1 MDEELQSKIWQLERQ
16 VFQLRTLFE
25 IAQALNRC
33 RQPDELYSRILAIMA
48 GTFGARESLALQF
61 DHGAPVVAAYRGSQE
76 QVAETLRERLQ
87 ASFMQASIRQQ
98 KLHIGEALGE
108 SGADQDFTLWEWI
121 EVQNQPVGGL
131 YFGKK
136 ILGEPYNSNDEA
148 LLRAVCSY
156 AAHVLENITL
166 YQQLQRAHERLA
178 AENLAL
184 KQKVRQQALSQE
196 IIGQSRPIEQLRQ
209 LILNYGRSEAPVLIT
224 GETGTGKE
232 LVARAIHEA
241 SARSNGPFVAINCAA
256 IPDNL
261 VESEF
266 FGIEEGVA
274 TGVKQRIGYF
284 EQAHTGTLF
293 IDEIG
298 DMPPGTQVKLLRA
311 LQEGAVRRI
320 GGQQEIPVDVRIVAA
335 TNQDLQQLIR
345 ENRFRE
351 DLFYRIS
358 VLEIDVPPLRE
369 RREDI
374 AVLARY
380 FLERKNQHNGQKIIG
395 IAPETLRILE
405 QYDWPGNIRELE
417 NEVERWDAIL
427 QEGDLVQPE
436 HLSPRIR
443 RRSEETEAM
452 AGMPK
457 NLREAVDRLEKKMI
471 VQALNEARGN
481 KSEVARRLGL
491 SRLGLQ
497 RKMERLNIRYSEDG
511 HAPADEA

>member
-25 IAQALNRC
+25 VAQALNRC

-61 DHGAPVVAAYRGSQE
+61 DHGVPVVAAYRGSQE
-76 QVAETLRERLQ
+76 QVAEVLRERLP
-87 ASFMQASIRQQ
+87 ASFPQASIRQQ
-98 KLHIGEALGE
+98 KQLIGEALGE

-166 YQQLQRAHERLA
+166 YQQLRRAHERLA
-178 AENLAL
+178 AENLVL

-274 TGVKQRIGYF
+274 TGVKRRIGYF

-311 LQEGAVRRI
+311 LQEGVVRRI
-320 GGQQEIPVDVRIVAA
+320 GGQLEIPVDVRIVTA
-335 TNQDLQQLIR
+335 TNQ
-345 ENRFRE
+345 
-351 DLFYRIS
+351 
-358 VLEIDVPPLRE
+358 
-369 RREDI
+369 
-374 AVLARY
+374 
-380 FLERKNQHNGQKIIG
+380 
-395 IAPETLRILE
+395 T
-405 QYDWPGNIRELE
+405 
-417 NEVERWDAIL
+417 
-427 QEGDLVQPE
+427 
-436 HLSPRIR
+436 
-443 RRSEETEAM
+443 
-452 AGMPK
+452 
-457 NLREAVDRLEKKMI
+457 
-471 VQALNEARGN
+471 
-481 KSEVARRLGL
+481 
-491 SRLGLQ
+491 
-497 RKMERLNIRYSEDG
+497 
-511 HAPADEA
+511 